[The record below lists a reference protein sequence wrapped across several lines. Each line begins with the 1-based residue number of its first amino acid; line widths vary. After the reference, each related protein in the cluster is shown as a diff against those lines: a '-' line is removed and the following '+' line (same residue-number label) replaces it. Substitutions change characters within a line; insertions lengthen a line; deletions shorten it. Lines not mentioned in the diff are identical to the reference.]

1 MLAWIGSVISSFL
14 FLPSW
19 LNEGGKSRGACW
31 NLLLQTF
38 PLLCHASITRL
49 QLLQRIQTQIMK
61 CDTRAFSGPRAPF
74 TPVQRPSR
82 TKGSRFAILLR
93 SESPVFKFLPL
104 LECSH
109 KTPTDTAMVQEHCH
123 HGNPSPGDTF
133 NDFLTVQHCPS
144 AWSQRGGFP
153 PFLLTPNTPL
163 DNMDSPSQDTHTH
176 TTHAA
181 PWEWGTRRRG
191 LNLFNCSSH

>member
-1 MLAWIGSVISSFL
+1 
-14 FLPSW
+14 
-19 LNEGGKSRGACW
+19 
-31 NLLLQTF
+31 
-38 PLLCHASITRL
+38 
-49 QLLQRIQTQIMK
+49 MK

-176 TTHAA
+176 THTHTQTHRHTDCSQMHLKDKGNVTGARI
-181 PWEWGTRRRG
+181 PEVLEWGVGGGGVGGGAVWTTTFHPQHVGGGGSLLPTKG
-191 LNLFNCSSH
+191 LCLRLS